1 MKQSEILTLFD
12 YSQWANN
19 RILDTAEKLSPKH
32 FTSPAG
38 LSFGSLRGTLV
49 HTLTAE
55 WIWRLRCQEG
65 ISPPDLL
72 SEADFPTLEALRER
86 WRNEEKSLRS
96 YLESLTDDDL
106 SQSVGYRNTKGT
118 TYETILW
125 QILVHVVNHG
135 TQFRSEAAVYLT
147 EQGHSPGDLDL
158 LIYLRGLPV
167 SRAQVKDDTP

>member
-12 YSQWANN
+12 YNQWANT
-19 RILDTAEKLSPKH
+19 RILDTAGKLSSEH
-32 FTSPAG
+32 FTAPAR

-65 ISPPDLL
+65 ISPPALL

-86 WRNEEKSLRS
+86 WRDEDSFLRG
-96 YLESLTDDDL
+96 YLESLSDDSL
-106 SQSVGYRNTKGT
+106 SQSVGYRNTKGN
-118 TYETILW
+118 TYENILW

-147 EQGHSPGDLDL
+147 QQGHSPGDLDL
-158 LIYLRGLPV
+158 LIYLRDLQ
-167 SRAQVKDDTP
+167 ADNF